1 MTFEGTRDLHKLKK
15 EISFLLVVQFSYLY
29 RNRQAPLAMIT
40 AGRFAQ
46 NPLIEHKQVD
56 NQNWELIGMEVFQT
70 GREIISLPLRCAKC
84 RHLKMHDG

>member
-1 MTFEGTRDLHKLKK
+1 
-15 EISFLLVVQFSYLY
+15 
-29 RNRQAPLAMIT
+29 MIT

-84 RHLKMHDG
+84 RHLKLHDG